1 MALYAFVAPIQ
12 PNKTE
17 EFRQFIKDLNGSRKK
32 EYEASR
38 AKAGFQ
44 RESMFLQNTPKGE
57 MVVVIQEADNQKDAL
72 ESLRGMKD
80 SFNVWY
86 FQRLKDIHGIDLVG
100 TDVPMNELLLD
111 FRSDNMSE
119 DRT

>member
-17 EFRQFIKDLNGSRKK
+17 DFRQFVADLNGSRKE
-32 EYEASR
+32 EYETSR
-38 AKAGFQ
+38 VNAGFQ
-44 RESMFLQNTPKGE
+44 RESIFLQNTPSGP
-57 MVVVIQEADNQKDAL
+57 MVVVIQEADSQKDAL

-86 FQRLKDIHGIDLVG
+86 FQKLKDIHGIDIVG
-100 TDVPMNELLLD
+100 SDVPMNELLLD
-111 FRSDNMSE
+111 YRSE
-119 DRT
+119 PKT